1 MVKFIRLPWACLKAC
16 RFFFAMWLLVL
27 PVNAVAADNEVRLTL
42 VDAVSAALKYNEDVQ
57 EGANRVAA
65 AEANSLNAKGAYDAT
80 IFNTSKFGRF
90 EGLGEDDYDATQLR
104 NATTDYFQTN
114 VGIRQRVSTGA
125 SFSAYYTYSDE
136 RMLGTLNQPDRATK
150 NYFTLELTQ
159 SLLKGIFDK
168 EQQAAIDKALLSVED
183 SEESKK
189 IIVSRL
195 ILDVIRA
202 YWSLDVALNNQR
214 VALDIFTMADR
225 LYKRELV
232 RFKRGISQGVD
243 VDRANTVL
251 KEREYTLVQY
261 KRDAAVM
268 QDRLKLLLNSPE
280 FSRETQVVPSSP
292 LNRTVIPTPDS
303 ADSYRVALENRY
315 ELRQIGILL
324 KQLGIDLDVSANSML
339 PQLDLV
345 GGFTAPRGNDFIR
358 TAENFKDTDQSSS
371 WFVGMNFS
379 YPLQNRAAQGE
390 YDKNAVFLKIARD
403 RLSKT
408 QRSIF
413 TELQE
418 AIHNLALAK
427 KGIPI
432 AHKTYISALNTV
444 KGEKKR
450 FEMGG
455 VNNRDLLASFDSLG
469 REEMKYHIAVVNYNV
484 ALAEYN
490 YACATLLDKMQ
501 VEVSKT
507 AVIIR

>member
-1 MVKFIRLPWACLKAC
+1 MLKLIRVPEACLKAFG
-16 RFFFAMWLLVL
+16 FFFAIGLWVL
-27 PVNAVAADNEVRLTL
+27 PLSAAAADEEVRLTL
-42 VDAVSAALKYNEDVQ
+42 FDAVSAALKYNESVQ
-57 EGANRVAA
+57 EGTSRIVA
-65 AEANSLNAKGAYDAT
+65 AEASRLGAKGAYDAT
-80 IFNTSKFGRF
+80 LFNTSKFGRF
-90 EGLGEDDYDATQLR
+90 EGLDEDDYDATQLR

-125 SFSAYYTYSDE
+125 SLSAYYTYSKE
-136 RMLGTLNQPDRATK
+136 HMLGTLNQTDRSQK
-150 NYFTLELTQ
+150 NYLTLEFTQ

-168 EQQAAIDKALLSVED
+168 EQQAAIEKATLSIAD

-189 IIVSRL
+189 LIVSRL

-202 YWSLDVALNNQR
+202 YWALDVSLNNQR
-214 VALDIFTMADR
+214 VALDIFNMADR
-225 LYKRELV
+225 LYKREVV
-232 RFKRGISQGVD
+232 RFKQGISQGVD

-261 KRDAAVM
+261 KRDTAVM

-280 FSRETQVVPSSP
+280 FTRETNIIPSSP

-324 KQLGIDLDVSANSML
+324 KQLGLDLDVSANSLL
-339 PQLDLV
+339 PKLDLL
-345 GGFTAPRGNDFIR
+345 GGVTTPHGNDFIR
-358 TAENFKDTDQSSS
+358 TAENFKDTDQASS
-371 WFVGMNFS
+371 WYVGMNFS
-379 YPLQNRAAQGE
+379 YPLQNRTARGE
-390 YDKNAVFLKIARD
+390 YDKNAALIKIAQD

-408 QRSIF
+408 QRGIY

-432 AHKTYISALNTV
+432 AHQTYISALNTV

-455 VNNRDLLASFDSLG
+455 VNNRDLLASFDALG

-484 ALAEYN
+484 ALAEYS

-501 VEVSKT
+501 VEVTKK
-507 AVIIR
+507 AVTIR